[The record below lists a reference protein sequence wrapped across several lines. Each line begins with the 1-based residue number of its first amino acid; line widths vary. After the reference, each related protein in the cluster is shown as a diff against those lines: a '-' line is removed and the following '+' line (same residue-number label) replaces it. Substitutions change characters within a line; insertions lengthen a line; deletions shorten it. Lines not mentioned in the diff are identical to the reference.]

1 MITKSHINQR
11 NYKIMKS
18 LKKEIMYPIVF
29 ILLSILFFY
38 SNLTFSYLQMGDVIL
53 WDIKNIK
60 DAIFSGNLYFWNN
73 AYFTIAT
80 SAAVP
85 IHPKSLLIALLPNDI
100 YPQVSI
106 IFHIAVMGYGLF
118 LFLREKRLSIKASMF
133 GAIALM
139 FSNAIITLILPGHLG
154 KFETYCYFPFVLYF
168 LSKAMNTEK
177 WIDFFFTGAFLGIAF
192 LGGALDVAMYFSL
205 FLACYFLY
213 LLYSKKNEFKL
224 IDFIK
229 MDLKRIILLCAK
241 FVLVAVFSFLMSIQ
255 IIMITRNT
263 QDMGAAGVENKNQ
276 LWQWATRWSYPPE
289 EILGFFI
296 PGFFGYYSGSETH
309 PYWGRIANME
319 GEPKTSNFSLTS
331 ANIGYITFI
340 FIIFAVFISRKKY
353 SEKYFWIGTAL
364 FFLIASF
371 GRYFPLIY
379 GALFQIPIFRDARNP
394 NKFIEI
400 IPIPFAIISSFAAD
414 YIFKAIEAKDN
425 DKLIEYLK
433 DDYKYISIAQKIM
446 YIIAILSVVFALITI
461 FANGLIYSSFIADW
475 KEQNASL
482 IAKNIS
488 MSFIRLMLMSATTLL
503 LMTNAISLKEITIR
517 DKFAVI
523 VPFIGFILFSV
534 YDSGDIGF
542 LIIGCIAAFLYIII
556 ANRENLFYKYL
567 PYMFMA
573 VLFLDLTQSGNMFI
587 VKSNYNQMYNS
598 TPIVD
603 HILKEDGNETTMP
616 ILIPY
621 LYRYTTHT
629 MPYYNIPLTEPPAA
643 SRLSKDITDT
653 FGAFRINDYV
663 GYQPRLMDLLGV
675 RYILSPTYLDQSVI
689 SNDVSKVTEYQD
701 QFSAAVLYELK
712 GYRNKYEFVN
722 NAYNARDFNDGLG
735 RLTMPNF
742 NLANEVV
749 LLNNS
754 NNNITLNNPDSIH
767 SVELIEESNNKIVF
781 NVKTPDSGVLVSK
794 ERYNKDWSV
803 TVNGEKREL
812 LNANLLF
819 RGVYVDAG
827 DNNVVFEF
835 TPNRKYLYSTI
846 ICWFIF
852 IIVSAV
858 SSIIYIKRNI

>member
-1 MITKSHINQR
+1 
-11 NYKIMKS
+11 MKS
-18 LKKEIMYPIVF
+18 LKKEIIYPVIFV
-29 ILLSILFFY
+29 LLSILFFY

-73 AYFTIAT
+73 AYFTIASSST
-80 SAAVP
+80 VP
-85 IHPKSLLIALLPNDI
+85 IHPKALLIALFPNEI
-100 YPQVSI
+100 YPQMSI
-106 IFHIAVMGYGLF
+106 IFHIAIMGYGLF
-118 LFLREKRLSIKASMF
+118 LFLREKKLSIKASMF

-177 WIDFFFTGAFLGIAF
+177 WIHFFFTGAFLGVAF
-192 LGGALDVAMYFSL
+192 LGGALDVAMYFAL
-205 FLACYFLY
+205 FLSCYFLY
-213 LLYSKKNEFKL
+213 LLYNKKNDKKI

-229 MDLKRIILLCAK
+229 TDIKKIILLCGK
-241 FVLVAVFSFLMSIQ
+241 FALVAVFSFLMSIQ
-255 IIMITRNT
+255 IIMVTKNT
-263 QDMGAAGVENKNQ
+263 QDMGAAGVEDKKQ
-276 LWQWATRWSYPPE
+276 LWEWATRWSYPPE
-289 EILGFFI
+289 EVLGFFI

-309 PYWGRIANME
+309 PYWGRIANMP

-331 ANIGYITFI
+331 ANIGYITFL
-340 FIIFAVFISRKKY
+340 FIIFAIFISRKKY
-353 SEKYFWIGTAL
+353 NEKYFWIGTAL

-371 GRYFPLIY
+371 GRYFPVIY
-379 GALFQIPIFRDARNP
+379 GTLFQIPIFRDARNP

-400 IPIPFAIISSFAAD
+400 IPIPFAILSSFAAD
-414 YIFKAIEAKDN
+414 YIFKAIEAKKE
-425 DKLIEYLK
+425 DKLLKYLE
-433 DDYKYISIAQKIM
+433 DDYKYINIAQKIM
-446 YIIAILSVVFALITI
+446 YIIAIASVVLALITI
-461 FANGLIYSSFIADW
+461 IANGVIYNNFIADW
-475 KEQNASL
+475 KEQNAAI

-488 MSFIRLMLMSATTLL
+488 MSFVRLMLMSSTVLL
-503 LMTNAISLKEITIR
+503 LMNSAISLKDITIK
-517 DKFAVI
+517 DKFAVV
-523 VPFIGFILFSV
+523 VPFIGFILFSM
-534 YDSGDIGF
+534 YDLGHIGF
-542 LIIGCIAAFLYIII
+542 LVIGSIIVFFYIII
-556 ANRENLFYKYL
+556 ANKEKLFYKYL

-587 VKSNYNQMYNS
+587 VKSNINQMYNS

-603 HILKEDGNETTMP
+603 HILKEEGNKTTMP

-653 FGAFRINDYV
+653 FMKFRINDYV

-675 RYILSPTYLDQSVI
+675 RYILSPTYLDQSI
-689 SNDVSKVTEYQD
+689 LSNDLTKITEYQD

-722 NAYNARDFNDGLG
+722 NAYNAVDFNDGLG
-735 RLTMPNF
+735 RISMPNF

-754 NNNITLNNPDSIH
+754 NKNITLNNNKAIH
-767 SVELIEESNNKIVF
+767 SVELLEETDNKIVF
-781 NVKTPDSGVLVSK
+781 NVKTPDAGILVSK
-794 ERYNKDWSV
+794 ERYNNDWQV
-803 TVNGEKREL
+803 TVNGEKKEL

-819 RGVYVDAG
+819 RGVYVEAG
-827 DNNVVFEF
+827 DNNIVFEF
-835 TPNRKYLYSTI
+835 KPSMKYLYSTV
-846 ICWFIF
+846 ICWIIF
-852 IIVSAV
+852 IIILIIN
-858 SSIIYIKRNI
+858 SSLYIKRNS